1 MLTELRQ
8 YTNHSAQTATPGQLV
23 VMLYDGFLRFSAQAK
38 AAIERGDMGEAG
50 QKLTRAQDIV
60 TELRVSLDMT
70 QGQVAQNLASI
81 YDYVGERLVAARLSR
96 QGDEIAEAMRCMG
109 DLRSAW
115 AQIASTPR
123 PARAENSRPSVG
135 VDLAG

>member
-8 YTNHSAQTATPGQLV
+8 YTDHSARTATPGQLV
-23 VMLYDGFLRFSAQAK
+23 VMLYDGFLRFAGQGK
-38 AAIERGDMGEAG
+38 AAMERGNLSETAN
-50 QKLTRAQDIV
+50 KLTRAQDIV
-60 TELRVSLDMT
+60 TELRVTLDMT

-81 YDYVGERLVAARLSR
+81 YDYVSERLTAARLGR
-96 QGDEIAEAMRCMG
+96 ETAEIDEAVRCMA

-115 AQIASTPR
+115 AQIANTPR

>member
-1 MLTELRQ
+1 MPTELRQ

-23 VMLYDGFLRFSAQAK
+23 VMLYDGFLRFAAQAK

-81 YDYVGERLVAARLSR
+81 YDYVGERLTAARLGR

>member
-23 VMLYDGFLRFSAQAK
+23 VMLYDGFARFAGQGR
-38 AAIERGDMGEAG
+38 AAMERGDVGEAA
-50 QKLTRAQDIV
+50 QKLNRAQDIV

-70 QGQVAQNLASI
+70 QGQVSQNLASI
-81 YDYVGERLVAARLSR
+81 YEYVGDRLTAARLTR
-96 QGDEIAEAMRCMG
+96 DGEEITEAMRCMG

-115 AQIASTPR
+115 AQIAGTPR

>member
-1 MLTELRQ
+1 LLTELRQ

-23 VMLYDGFLRFSAQAK
+23 VMLYDGFLRFAAQGK
-38 AAIERGDMGEAG
+38 AAMERGDIGEAA
-50 QKLTRAQDIV
+50 QRLTRAQDIV

-70 QGQVAQNLASI
+70 QGPVAQNLASI
-81 YDYVGERLVAARLSR
+81 YEYVGERLTASRLTRDS
-96 QGDEIAEAMRCMG
+96 EEVAEAVRCMA

-123 PARAENSRPSVG
+123 PANTERRPSVG

>member
-8 YTNHSAQTATPGQLV
+8 YTNHSAQTATPGQLI
-23 VMLYDGFLRFSAQAK
+23 VMLYDGFLRFAGQGK
-38 AAIERGDMGEAG
+38 AAMEKGDVGEAG
-50 QKLTRAQDIV
+50 LKLNRAQDIV

-81 YDYVGERLVAARLSR
+81 YDYVGERLTASRLNR
-96 QGDEIAEAMRCMG
+96 DTAEIAEAVRCMA

-115 AQIASTPR
+115 AQIANTPR